1 MIEEVVIVNRSA
13 NIKLSGTLTIP
24 ANRSPKA
31 VAILITGSGPQDRD
45 ETILGHKPFWVIA
58 DHLTKKGFAVLR
70 MDDRGTA
77 KSTGNFSVA
86 TTADFVTDISSALDY
101 LKTRN
106 DLPKNKI
113 GLIGH
118 SEGGMVAPMLASQR
132 NDIAFVIML
141 AGLGINGA
149 ELLAEQQHLIALQQ
163 LGDKKFSQ
171 KKHLQEKRVNDVIL
185 FEKISS
191 FDVTKPFGKE
201 IKGLIKKSILLSGI
215 SEPSIVE
222 RQLEMMVKTY
232 SIPWFRSFLGYQP
245 KKYLPQVMA
254 PILAINGSM
263 DLQVAS
269 GSNLQGLKTILNN
282 AQHKDY
288 TAIEIEGLNHLF
300 QTTETG
306 AIAEYGK
313 LTETFSPKVLILMDE
328 WLNKRF

>member
-1 MIEEVVIVNRSA
+1 
-13 NIKLSGTLTIP
+13 
-24 ANRSPKA
+24 
-31 VAILITGSGPQDRD
+31 
-45 ETILGHKPFWVIA
+45 VIA
-58 DHLTKKGFAVLR
+58 DHLTKKGYAVLR

-77 KSTGNFSVA
+77 KSTGDFS
-86 TTADFVTDISSALDY
+86 TAITNDFVTDISSALDY

-106 DLPKNKI
+106 DLPNDKI

-141 AGLGINGA
+141 AGLGINGS
-149 ELLAEQQHLIALQQ
+149 ELLAEQHYLIANQQ
-163 LGDKKFSQ
+163 LGTKKAS
-171 KKHLQEKRVNDVIL
+171 KKESLEKKRNNDVKV
-185 FEKISS
+185 FQKIACL
-191 FDVTKPFGKE
+191 DVSQPFGKE
-201 IKGLIKKSILLSGI
+201 IKGLLKKSLLLSGT

-222 RQLEMMVKTY
+222 KQMESMVNTY
-232 SIPWFRSFLGYQP
+232 STPWFRSFLGYEPQ
-245 KKYLPQVMA
+245 KYLPYVKA

-269 GSNLQGLKTILNN
+269 RSNLNGIETILSD

-288 TAIEIEGLNHLF
+288 SVVEIEGLNHLF
-300 QTTETG
+300 QTTKTG

-313 LTETFSPKVLILMDE
+313 LTETFSPKALMMIDE